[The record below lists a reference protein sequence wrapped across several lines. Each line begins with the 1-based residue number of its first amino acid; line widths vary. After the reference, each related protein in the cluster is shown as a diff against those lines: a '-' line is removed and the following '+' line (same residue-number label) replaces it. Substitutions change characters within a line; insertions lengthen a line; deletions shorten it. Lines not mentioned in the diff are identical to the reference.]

1 MGTIP
6 IMNIE
11 YYLRSGMMKRGL
23 LIILAVLCAALLYA
37 GDVAAFDDI
46 GFSADGKTYVFGQ
59 YGITDK
65 TFQGYA
71 ELYAVDIDSNEFV
84 PSGIYRT
91 QASSATAGKGGREVY
106 DALVEKNAAWL
117 SKWNAAPAGIMNTLF
132 MRTDEAKNVTAP
144 IVVNDYEHSEEGNLC
159 SYTFTL
165 VPFVQGSGDAAVSS
179 FYINVEKKDADGN
192 QILKFVAGSPDV
204 KRKGVSGYAIDKIM
218 CDDAGSRFVI
228 VVEKISDEGTAPSVR
243 YMVETFKLN

>member
-1 MGTIP
+1 
-6 IMNIE
+6 
-11 YYLRSGMMKRGL
+11 MKRGL

-46 GFSADGKTYVFGQ
+46 GFSADGKTYIFGQ

-84 PSGIYRT
+84 PSGIFRT
-91 QASSATAGKGGREVY
+91 QPSSVTAGKGGREIY
-106 DALVEKNAAWL
+106 DALLQKNDAWL

-132 MRTDEAKNVTAP
+132 MRTDEKKDATAP
-144 IVVNDYEHSEEGNLC
+144 ITFSDYEHSEEGNLC
-159 SYTFTL
+159 TYTFTL
-165 VPFVQGSGDAAVSS
+165 VPFVQGTGDAAVSS
-179 FYINVEKKDADGN
+179 FYINIEKKNANGK
-192 QILKFVAGSPDV
+192 QLAKFVAGSPDV

-218 CDDAGSRFVI
+218 CDDAGKRFVV
-228 VVEKISDEGTAPSVR
+228 VVEKLSEENAAPSVR
-243 YMVETFKLN
+243 YMVETFKID

>member
-1 MGTIP
+1 
-6 IMNIE
+6 
-11 YYLRSGMMKRGL
+11 MKRGV

-65 TFQGYA
+65 SFQGYA

-84 PSGIYRT
+84 PSGYFKT
-91 QASSATAGKGGREVY
+91 EPSSATAGKGGREVY
-106 DALVEKNAAWL
+106 DALLSRNSNWL
-117 SKWNAAPAGIMNTLF
+117 SKWEAAPAGIMNTLF
-132 MRTDEAKNVTAP
+132 IRTDEAKEATLPVT
-144 IVVNDYEHSEEGNLC
+144 VNDYEHSEEGNLC

-165 VPFVQGSGDAAVSS
+165 VPYVQGTGASAVSS

-192 QILKFVAGSPDV
+192 QLAKITAGSPDV
-204 KRKGVSGYAIDKIM
+204 KRKGICGYAIEKIM
-218 CDDAGSRFVI
+218 CDEAGSRFVI
-228 VVEKISDEGTAPSVR
+228 VVAKYSEENSAPSVR

>member
-1 MGTIP
+1 
-6 IMNIE
+6 
-11 YYLRSGMMKRGL
+11 MKRGL

-84 PSGIYRT
+84 SSGIFRT
-91 QASSATAGKGGREVY
+91 QPSAATAGKGGREVY
-106 DALVEKNAAWL
+106 DALLSKNSAWL
-117 SKWNAAPAGIMNTLF
+117 SNWKAAPAGIMNTLF
-132 MRTDEAKNVTAP
+132 MRTDEAKNVTSP
-144 IVVNDYEHSEEGNLC
+144 IIVNDYEHSEEGKLC

-165 VPFVQGSGDAAVSS
+165 VPFVQGSGDSVVSS

-192 QILKFVAGSPDV
+192 QIAKFVAGSPDV
-204 KRKGVSGYAIDKIM
+204 KRKGITGYAIDKIM

-228 VVEKISDEGTAPSVR
+228 VVEKLSEETAAPSVR
-243 YMVETFKLN
+243 YMVETFKLD